1 MHPHEQGNKL
11 RPKKLRPRPR
21 PYRRGRIRF
30 NVLKRLKRRSGGF
43 GEKSGPRP
51 LSGTGL
57 WASLRQPLN
66 GRMSDVESFIT
77 AQVAEENVER
87 DGEQLM
93 TKQEIE
99 ALGQAMLN
107 EHGLSDWRV
116 RAVSED
122 GSCDEDDIA
131 GSYGRTYHEER
142 LIWVNLRYA
151 TDPT

>member
-1 MHPHEQGNKL
+1 
-11 RPKKLRPRPR
+11 
-21 PYRRGRIRF
+21 
-30 NVLKRLKRRSGGF
+30 
-43 GEKSGPRP
+43 
-51 LSGTGL
+51 
-57 WASLRQPLN
+57 
-66 GRMSDVESFIT
+66 MSDVESFIT

-151 TDPT
+151 TDPTLVREILLHEIAHALLGREGDQHEEEFRVKLREISRENEARDQREESVECDLRS